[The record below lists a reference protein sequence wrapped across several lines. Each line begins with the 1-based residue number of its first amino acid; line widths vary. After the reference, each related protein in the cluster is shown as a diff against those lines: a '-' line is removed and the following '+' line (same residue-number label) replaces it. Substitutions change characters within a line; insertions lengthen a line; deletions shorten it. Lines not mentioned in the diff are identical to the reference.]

1 MIIRHE
7 LVTDHTVVRDVIDAA
22 FRDHA
27 HQPADS
33 EPVEPAIVEAL
44 RDANALSLS
53 LVAEDAGEV
62 IGHVAF
68 SRVTIGA
75 ADVGWYGLGP
85 LAVRPDRQRQGVGRA
100 LIQEGLRQLR
110 ARDAAGV
117 VLVGEPEYYGRFG
130 FRADARLTYAGVP
143 SEYFLV
149 LPFVSSVPAGPVSY
163 HSAFS
168 VAGGG

>member
-68 SRVTIGA
+68 SPIS
-75 ADVGWYGLGP
+75 VGMGW
-85 LAVRPDRQRQGVGRA
+85 
-100 LIQEGLRQLR
+100 
-110 ARDAAGV
+110 ARW
-117 VLVGEPEYYGRFG
+117 RFG
-130 FRADARLTYAGVP
+130 PTGSGKGSAAR
-143 SEYFLV
+143 
-149 LPFVSSVPAGPVSY
+149 
-163 HSAFS
+163 
-168 VAGGG
+168 